1 MMMNIRNVVLT
12 AALLTA
18 GAFGQDYKMQ
28 AGGAPPDEVGALKS
42 AVEAKS
48 IKIIDGAGKV
58 YCELWMRSTPA
69 PAGKSTEENV
79 TMPEVIHGT
88 FFAVVQFPSGA
99 ADRRGQPIK
108 PGFYTLRY
116 SDFPITGDHQGVA
129 PQRDFFVVTKLSD
142 DSDASAT
149 PKFDA
154 LMVMSR
160 KASGTTHPLVLS
172 IWKPDAFAAGL
183 TKEGEHDWVLQVK
196 VGSLPMAIIIAG
208 RGEG

>member
-1 MMMNIRNVVLT
+1 MIRKLGLT
-12 AALLTA
+12 AAILTA
-18 GAFGQDYKMQ
+18 SALVAQDYKMQ
-28 AGGAPPDEVGALKS
+28 SGGAPPDEVGALK
-42 AVEAKS
+42 AAIEAKS
-48 IKIIDGAGKV
+48 TKVVDASGKV

-69 PAGKSTEENV
+69 PAGKSTEENI

-88 FFAVVQFPSGA
+88 FFGVIQFPNGG

-116 SDFPITGDHQGVA
+116 SNFPITGDHQGVA

-142 DSDASAT
+142 DTDPAST

-154 LMVMSR
+154 LMTLSR
-160 KASGTTHPLVLS
+160 KGSGGTHPLILS
-172 IWKPDAFAAGL
+172 IWKPDTFAAGF
-183 TKEGEHDWVLQVK
+183 TKEGEHDWVLQTK
-196 VGSLPMAIIIAG
+196 VGSLPIAIILIG